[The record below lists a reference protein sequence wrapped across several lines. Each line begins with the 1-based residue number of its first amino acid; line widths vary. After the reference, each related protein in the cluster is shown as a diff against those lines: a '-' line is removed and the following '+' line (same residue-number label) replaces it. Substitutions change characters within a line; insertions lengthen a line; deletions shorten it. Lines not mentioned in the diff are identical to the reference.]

1 MRGRRAD
8 DTLQDSA
15 DRLTAVMMMNA
26 RVLDRRRQTGTKD
39 VAIGTQQME
48 VALKAL
54 WPGGGLF
61 AIAGRGMAMNGPT
74 PD

>member
-1 MRGRRAD
+1 MCEGAEPM

-39 VAIGTQQME
+39 VVIGTQQME

-54 WPGGGLF
+54 
-61 AIAGRGMAMNGPT
+61 
-74 PD
+74 